1 MDEDQLGR
9 ALRDLRVSVTDRC
22 NFRCT
27 YCMPREVFGPG
38 HAFLPR
44 SALLSFEEIA
54 RVVAAFTGLGVRKV
68 RLTGGEPL
76 LRRDLD
82 QLVAA
87 LVALP
92 GVEDLAL
99 TTNGALLTE
108 HAARLAQAGL
118 PRVTVSL
125 DALDPEVFAA
135 MADTDLGVARVLEG
149 IEAARAA
156 GLAVKVNAVIRRG
169 VNEDEI
175 VPLAAYGRDLGVA
188 VRFIEYMDV
197 GASNG
202 WRLDDVVPAAE
213 IRARIAAQWPLEPV
227 APAYAGEVATRWRY
241 ADGTGEVG
249 VIASV
254 TQPFCG
260 DCTRARLSAQGEVFT
275 CLFAAAGHD
284 LRPVLRDGAPGD
296 GDADIRERLT
306 EAIRAIWTGRDDRYS
321 ELRAHAADADGRRE
335 LPRVEMSYIGG

>member
-1 MDEDQLGR
+1 MGEDRLGR

-27 YCMPREVFGPG
+27 YCMPREVFGPD

-44 SALLSFEEIA
+44 SALLSFEEITQ
-54 RVVAAFTGLGVRKV
+54 VVEAFTRVGVRKV

-92 GVEDLAL
+92 GVQDLAL
-99 TTNGALLTE
+99 TTNGALLAE
-108 HAARLAQAGL
+108 HAAALAEAGL

-125 DALDPEVFAA
+125 DALDPEIFAR
-135 MADTDLGVARVLEG
+135 MADTDLGVERVLAG
-149 IEAARAA
+149 VEAARAA
-156 GLAVKVNAVIRRG
+156 GLAVKVNAVVRRG
-169 VNEDEI
+169 VNEREI
-175 VPLAAYGRDLGVA
+175 VPLAAFGRETGA
-188 VRFIEYMDV
+188 TVRFIEYMDV
-197 GASNG
+197 GVSNG
-202 WRLDDVVPAAE
+202 WRMDDVVPAAE
-213 IRARIAAQWPLEPV
+213 IRARIEAAWPLEAV
-227 APAYAGEVATRWRY
+227 DPAYAGEVATRWRY
-241 ADGTGEVG
+241 ADGAGEIG

-260 DCTRARLSAQGEVFT
+260 DCTRARLSAQGEVYT

-284 LRPVLRDGAPGD
+284 LRPVLRDGLPD
-296 GDADIRERLT
+296 GHERLT
-306 EAIRAIWTGRDDRYS
+306 EAIRAIWRERDDRYS
-321 ELRAHAADADGRRE
+321 ELRSTSSGE
-335 LPRVEMSYIGG
+335 STRVEMSYIGG